1 MKIKYFLGIDLA
13 KVSFYYRLDDASG
26 KRIASGSWQNNPLAA
41 IEFIKHLK
49 TLLGGS
55 LDPLHAGMES
65 TGRCDAHLF
74 PALQEAGVRVSVINP
89 AQIKFFAVSLNR
101 RGKNDPMDAA
111 TIARFVRERRPRAT
125 MPLTITQ
132 RRLKEI
138 VAEIDHLVAEGVRVG
153 ARLSE
158 VGSSCREV
166 ASSLSRQ
173 KKFID
178 KQIAA
183 LQADILSLAQAD
195 QELAT
200 EFKLLN
206 SIPGIANRTAARVL
220 AQLSGKDFQS
230 ARQMA
235 AYAGLT
241 PRENTSGTS
250 LKGKTRLSKQGN
262 GKLRH
267 ALYLPAMT
275 FWRNCNEVK
284 SWADAIALRTN
295 SKKAA
300 LGAVMRKLLHVI
312 FGVLKHHKPFNP
324 AFVSNPVCDA

>member
-1 MKIKYFLGIDLA
+1 MKINHILGIDLA
-13 KVSFYYRLDDASG
+13 KVSFHYRLDDASG
-26 KRIASGSWQNNPLAA
+26 RRIDSGGWQNNPQAVLA
-41 IEFIKHLK
+41 FIKHLK

-55 LDPLHAGMES
+55 LDTLHAGMES

-74 PALQEAGVRVSVINP
+74 PALQGAGARVSIINP

-101 RGKNDPMDAA
+101 RGKNDPMDAS
-111 TIARFVRERRPRAT
+111 TIAHFVRERHPRAT
-125 MPLTITQ
+125 VPLTITQ

-138 VAEIDHLVAEGVRVG
+138 VAEIDHLVTEGVRVA
-153 ARLSE
+153 ARLNE
-158 VGSSCREV
+158 VGPACREV

-178 KQIAA
+178 KQILS
-183 LQADILSLAQAD
+183 LQADILSLVQSDQALAAQ
-195 QELAT
+195 
-200 EFKLLN
+200 FKLLN
-206 SIPGIANRTAARVL
+206 SIPGVADRTAARIL

-230 ARQMA
+230 ARQLA

-241 PRENTSGTS
+241 PLENSSGTS
-250 LKGKTRLSKQGN
+250 LKGRTRLSKQGN

-275 FWRNCNEVK
+275 FWRHCNEVK
-284 SWADAIALRTN
+284 YWADAIALRTH
-295 SKKAA
+295 SRKAA

-312 FGVLKHHKPFNP
+312 FGILKHHKPFNP
-324 AFVSNPVCDA
+324 AFVASPVCDA

>member
-1 MKIKYFLGIDLA
+1 MKIKYILGIDLA
-13 KVSFYYRLDDASG
+13 KLSFFYRLDDASG
-26 KRIASGSWQNNPLAA
+26 KRIASGTWQNNPKAVIQF
-41 IEFIKHLK
+41 IEHLK
-49 TLLGGS
+49 TLLEGS
-55 LDPLHAGMES
+55 LEQLHAGMES
-65 TGRCDAHLF
+65 TGRCEAHLF
-74 PALQEAGVRVSVINP
+74 PALQEAGARVSIINP
-89 AQIKFFAVSLNR
+89 AQIKFFAISLNR

-111 TIARFVRERRPRAT
+111 TIARFVRERQPRAT
-125 MPLTITQ
+125 VPLTTSQ
-132 RRLKEI
+132 GRLKEI

-158 VGSSCREV
+158 VGPACREV

-183 LQADILSLAQAD
+183 LELNILSLLQAD
-195 QELAT
+195 QELAA

-206 SIPGIANRTAARVL
+206 SIPGIANRTAARIL
-220 AQLSGKDFQS
+220 AQLAGKDFQS

-262 GKLRH
+262 SKLRQ
-267 ALYLPAMT
+267 ALYMPALA
-275 FWRNCNEVK
+275 FWHHCNEVK
-284 SWADAIALRTN
+284 PWADAIALRN
-295 SKKAA
+295 HSKKSA
-300 LGAVMRKLLHVI
+300 LGAVMRKLTHVI

-324 AFVSNPVCDA
+324 AFVSAPVCDP

>member
-1 MKIKYFLGIDLA
+1 MKIKYILGIDLA
-13 KVSFYYRLDDASG
+13 KVSFFYRLNDASG
-26 KRIASGSWQNNPLAA
+26 KRIASGSWQNNPQAA
-41 IEFIKHLK
+41 IQFIDHLK

-55 LDPLHAGMES
+55 LEQLHAGMEA

-74 PALQEAGVRVSVINP
+74 PVLQEAGAQVSLINP
-89 AQIKFFAVSLNR
+89 AQIKFFALSLNR

-111 TIARFVRERRPRAT
+111 TIACFVRERHPRVT
-125 MPLTITQ
+125 VPLTITQ

-138 VAEIDHLVAEGVRVG
+138 VAEIDHLVTEGVRVA
-153 ARLSE
+153 ARLGE
-158 VGSSCREV
+158 VGPACRDV
-166 ASSLSRQ
+166 ASSLTRQ

-183 LQADILSLAQAD
+183 LEINILSLVQAD

-206 SIPGIANRTAARVL
+206 SIPGIANRTASRIL

-235 AYAGLT
+235 AYAGLS

-250 LKGKTRLSKQGN
+250 LNGKTRLSKQGN

-267 ALYLPAMT
+267 ALYLPAMA
-275 FWRNCNEVK
+275 FWRYCNEVK
-284 SWADAIALRTN
+284 PWADAIALRTH
-295 SKKAA
+295 SRKAA

-312 FGVLKHHKPFNP
+312 FGVLKHRKPFNP
-324 AFVSNPVCDA
+324 AFVSSPVCDA

>member
-1 MKIKYFLGIDLA
+1 MKIKYILGIDLA
-13 KVSFYYRLDDASG
+13 KLSFFYRLDDASG
-26 KRIASGSWQNNPLAA
+26 NRIASGTWQNNPQAA
-41 IEFIKHLK
+41 KQFIKHLK

-55 LDPLHAGMES
+55 LEELHAGMES

-74 PALQEAGVRVSVINP
+74 PTLQGAGARVSLINP
-89 AQIKFFAVSLNR
+89 AQIKFFAISLNR

-111 TIARFVRERRPRAT
+111 TIAHFVRERHPRAT
-125 MPLTITQ
+125 VPLTITQ

-138 VAEIDHLVAEGVRVG
+138 VAEIEHLVTERVRVK

-158 VGSSCREV
+158 VGPACREV
-166 ASSLSRQ
+166 ALSLNHQ

-178 KQIAA
+178 QQIAK
-183 LQADILSLAQAD
+183 LEADILSLVQAD
-195 QELAT
+195 QELAA
-200 EFKLLN
+200 EFQLLN
-206 SIPGIANRTAARVL
+206 SIPGVANRTASRIL

-267 ALYLPAMT
+267 ALYLPAMV
-275 FWRNCNEVK
+275 FWRHCNEVK
-284 SWADAIALRTN
+284 PWADAIALRTH

-324 AFVSNPVCDA
+324 AFVSSPVCDA

>member
-26 KRIASGSWQNNPLAA
+26 KRIASGSWPNNQPAVIQF
-41 IEFIKHLK
+41 IEHLK
-49 TLLGGS
+49 TLLHGS
-55 LDPLHAGMES
+55 LKGLHAGMES
-65 TGRCDAHLF
+65 TGRCEAHLF
-74 PALQEAGVRVSVINP
+74 PALQEAGARVSIINP

-101 RGKNDPMDAA
+101 RSKNDPMDAS
-111 TIARFVRERRPRAT
+111 TIARFVRERHPRT
-125 MPLTITQ
+125 TLPLTISQ

-138 VAEIDHLVAEGVRVG
+138 VAEIDHLVAEGVRVR

-158 VGSSCREV
+158 VAPACREV
-166 ASSLSRQ
+166 ASSLSHQ

-183 LQADILSLAQAD
+183 LEVDILSMVQAD
-195 QELAT
+195 LELAT

-206 SIPGIANRTAARVL
+206 SIPGVANRTASRIL

-275 FWRNCNEVK
+275 FWRHCHEVK
-284 SWADAIALRTN
+284 PWADAIALRTH

-324 AFVSNPVCDA
+324 AFVSRPVCDA